1 MAEAPVSIKFLY
13 QSEDCDIGASSRPE
27 KSDVAGA
34 TRLPTHAVL
43 SGSERR
49 STDLNFLSRWAGLL
63 VCSHFH
69 RRGRRHALGGD
80 RYMWFCLPAALVFHL
95 GADQEI
101 QFQKNIAMAGGFPT
115 LALLGLGAW
124 SLDGCRVRSV

>member
-1 MAEAPVSIKFLY
+1 
-13 QSEDCDIGASSRPE
+13 
-27 KSDVAGA
+27 
-34 TRLPTHAVL
+34 
-43 SGSERR
+43 
-49 STDLNFLSRWAGLL
+49 
-63 VCSHFH
+63 
-69 RRGRRHALGGD
+69 LGGD